1 MPDDPRPPMVTSGLR
16 IGTPALASRGF
27 GSAAFA
33 EVTDI
38 IAEVLKAGATE
49 GGASPETIA
58 ELSRRVTRLAN
69 DHPLYPTISEIGA
82 R

>member
-1 MPDDPRPPMVTSGLR
+1 MVTSGLR

-33 EVTDI
+33 EVADI
-38 IAEVLKAGATE
+38 IAEALIAGTDE
-49 GGASPETIA
+49 TGASPETIA
-58 ELSRRVTRLAN
+58 ELSERVTRLAET
-69 DHPLYPTISEIGA
+69 HPLYPTISEIGA